1 MTSGV
6 SVVVRTAVEVRVIR
20 NGLIYTVLS
29 RAFCNFVKIPQL
41 TYFFCSTNYQV
52 LSKIGITL
60 AG

>member
-6 SVVVRTAVEVRVIR
+6 SVVVGTAVEVRVVR
-20 NGLIYTVLS
+20 NGLIYTVLLS

-52 LSKIGITL
+52 L
-60 AG
+60 

>member
-6 SVVVRTAVEVRVIR
+6 SVVVGTAVEVRVVR

-41 TYFFCSTNYQV
+41 TYFFCQQITRFYQK
-52 LSKIGITL
+52 S
-60 AG
+60 A